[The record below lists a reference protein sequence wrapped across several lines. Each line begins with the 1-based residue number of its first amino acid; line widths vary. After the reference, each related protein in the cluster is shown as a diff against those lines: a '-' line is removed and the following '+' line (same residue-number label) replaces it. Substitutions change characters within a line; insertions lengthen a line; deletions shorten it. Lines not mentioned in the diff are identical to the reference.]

1 MPARVWPL
9 KGTSLEETAM
19 KGRYISY
26 LLRLWETTDGEQHV
40 WHTTLE
46 SPAGGE
52 RYSFASLAELLAFLE
67 SAMQAEA
74 NSAALQPATVQP
86 AAGQPATVQPAPAL
100 P

>member
-1 MPARVWPL
+1 
-9 KGTSLEETAM
+9 M

-52 RYSFASLAELLAFLE
+52 RYSFASLAELLTFLE
-67 SAMQAEA
+67 SAMQAKA
-74 NSAALQPATVQP
+74 NSAALQQ
-86 AAGQPATVQPAPAL
+86 AAVQPATVQPAPAG

>member
-1 MPARVWPL
+1 MGNDRRR
-9 KGTSLEETAM
+9 TACLAYDL
-19 KGRYISY
+19 GI
-26 LLRLWETTDGEQHV
+26 TG
-40 WHTTLE
+40 
-46 SPAGGE
+46 GGE

-86 AAGQPATVQPAPAL
+86 AAGQPATVQPAPAG

>member
-1 MPARVWPL
+1 
-9 KGTSLEETAM
+9 M

-26 LLRLWETTDGEQHV
+26 LLRLWETTDGEQHI

-52 RYSFASLAELLAFLE
+52 RYSFASLAELLTFLE

-74 NSAALQPATVQP
+74 NSAAGQAAQLQ
-86 AAGQPATVQPAPAL
+86 AAAVQPAPAGPQL
-100 P
+100 LYQDDPGDS